1 VAEAAFFGRPECGHG
16 LYGLET
22 KKKSEQDGEIAG
34 LMIKRR
40 TYKV

>member
-1 VAEAAFFGRPECGHG
+1 VAEAAFFGRPECGH
-16 LYGLET
+16 YGLET